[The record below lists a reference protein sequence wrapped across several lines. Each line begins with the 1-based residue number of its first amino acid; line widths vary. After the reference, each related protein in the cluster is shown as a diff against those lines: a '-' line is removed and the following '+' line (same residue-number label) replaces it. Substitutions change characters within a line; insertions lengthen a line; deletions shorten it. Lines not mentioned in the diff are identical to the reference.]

1 MSETVYNIRE
11 LNLNIINPRSASP
24 EDIEFGGSKTV
35 VIGKP
40 GCFIR
45 GTKILMYNGE
55 IKNVEDV
62 KVGDQLMGDDSTA
75 RTVQELCQNTDLM
88 YKILPKHGDFYI
100 VNRLHKLV
108 LMNNLSND
116 IIEITVEDYLKETD
130 IWKQSWCIFRTS
142 VDFKENEIDMDPYL
156 LGLWLGDRLN
166 TKTTNIDSS
175 LKKYNLINNKHIPHN
190 YKVNT
195 TNNRLQLLAG
205 LLDICG
211 SINKYGYHFV
221 NKNEILCTD
230 IVFLARSLGFAV
242 TKDTITKVSEDGTEE
257 NYYKCFISGDI
268 QSIPCKM
275 IRREDSPFLTSK
287 CNHLLSDF
295 TVVDQG
301 EDEYFGFTIDGN
313 HRFLLA
319 SFDVVRNTGK
329 TTLIASLLHAKKH
342 IFPVGIVMSGTE
354 DSNGFYRKIFPST
367 FVFNQYDEE
376 QIKKFVK
383 RQKIARQY
391 LPNPWAVILIDD
403 CTDDPTI
410 FNKPLQHGM
419 YKRGRHWNMW
429 YILSLQYA
437 MDVKPVIRTNVDGVY
452 ILREPTLKIRRCLW
466 ENYASIIPD
475 FALFNELMD
484 ALTDDYCAMYIH
496 NRITS
501 NDWKDCVFWYKAP
514 KDLPDF
520 KFGCPEYWKFHYDR
534 FNPSFVDSFD
544 M

>member
-1 MSETVYNIRE
+1 
-11 LNLNIINPRSASP
+11 
-24 EDIEFGGSKTV
+24 
-35 VIGKP
+35 
-40 GCFIR
+40 
-45 GTKILMYNGE
+45 
-55 IKNVEDV
+55 
-62 KVGDQLMGDDSTA
+62 
-75 RTVQELCQNTDLM
+75 
-88 YKILPKHGDFYI
+88 
-100 VNRLHKLV
+100 
-108 LMNNLSND
+108 
-116 IIEITVEDYLKETD
+116 
-130 IWKQSWCIFRTS
+130 
-142 VDFKENEIDMDPYL
+142 
-156 LGLWLGDRLN
+156 
-166 TKTTNIDSS
+166 
-175 LKKYNLINNKHIPHN
+175 
-190 YKVNT
+190 
-195 TNNRLQLLAG
+195 
-205 LLDICG
+205 
-211 SINKYGYHFV
+211 
-221 NKNEILCTD
+221 
-230 IVFLARSLGFAV
+230 
-242 TKDTITKVSEDGTEE
+242 
-257 NYYKCFISGDI
+257 
-268 QSIPCKM
+268 M

-452 ILREPTLKIRRCLW
+452 ILREPTLKIRR
-466 ENYASIIPD
+466 
-475 FALFNELMD
+475 
-484 ALTDDYCAMYIH
+484 
-496 NRITS
+496 
-501 NDWKDCVFWYKAP
+501 
-514 KDLPDF
+514 
-520 KFGCPEYWKFHYDR
+520 
-534 FNPSFVDSFD
+534 
-544 M
+544 